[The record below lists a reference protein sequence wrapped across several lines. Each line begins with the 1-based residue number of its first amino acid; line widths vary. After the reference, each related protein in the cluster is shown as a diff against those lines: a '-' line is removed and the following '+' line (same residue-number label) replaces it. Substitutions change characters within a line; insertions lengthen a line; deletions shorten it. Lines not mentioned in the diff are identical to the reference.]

1 MSDKHVCAEC
11 FEDED
16 LKEWIHRQGE
26 QPGCHFCSGQDAPTA
41 ELRELCAHIESCL
54 RKVYGFAED
63 QLPYESAE
71 GGYIGRHWTTYEIL
85 VEEVQ
90 LSLPRDRKST
100 LLYSLLERLTDR
112 TWCDYEWVALD
123 RDRALELS
131 WDDFCETVKHKR
143 RFFFHATGKDTHD
156 SYTPASLLEEIAGM
170 SEQFGLV
177 RELAGDQGTLWR
189 ARSDLAEGAASGAA
203 DFGPPPVARATQ
215 SNRMNPPGIPM
226 LYLASSATTAL
237 REVRKPAAQVG
248 RWVATRPLR
257 VLDLRSLPRVP
268 GIFSGADRDRRLLL
282 RFLQSFAFDI
292 MQPVERDEL
301 QHIDYLPSQV
311 VTEFVRDYRFGR
323 RPGEKGRLV
332 DGIAYESTVHRGAG
346 WNLALFL
353 GPEELG
359 LAPPRRGGK
368 TEPAMGFDG
377 AEWLV
382 A

>member
-1 MSDKHVCAEC
+1 MK
-11 FEDED
+11 
-16 LKEWIHRQGE
+16 LK
-26 QPGCHFCSGQDAPTA
+26 
-41 ELRELCAHIESCL
+41 ELCAHIESCL

-71 GGYIGRHWTTYEIL
+71 GGYLGRHWTTYEIL
-85 VEEVQ
+85 VERIE
-90 LSLPRDRKST
+90 LSLPRDRKSA
-100 LLYSLLERLTDR
+100 LLHALLDRLTDR
-112 TWCDYEWVALD
+112 TWCDYDWVALD

-170 SEQFGLV
+170 SQQFGLV
-177 RELAGDQGTLWR
+177 RELSEVEGTLWR
-189 ARSDLAEGAASGAA
+189 ARSDLTEGQASGAA
-203 DFGPPPVARATQ
+203 DFGPPPVERATQ

-226 LYLASSATTAL
+226 LYLASSVTTAL
-237 REVRKPAAQVG
+237 REVRKRAAQVG
-248 RWVATRPLR
+248 RWVAARPLR
-257 VLDLRSLPRVP
+257 VLDLRNLPRVP
-268 GIFSGADRDRRLLL
+268 GIFYGADRDRPLLL
-282 RFLQSFAFDI
+282 RFLHSFASDI

-311 VTEFVRDYRFGR
+311 VTEFIRDYRFGSR
-323 RPGEKGRLV
+323 RGYEGWPV

-359 LAPPRRGGK
+359 LAKPRRGEEA
-368 TEPAMGFDG
+368 EPAMRFDG
-377 AEWLV
+377 AEWL
-382 A
+382 AE